1 MLSDNQNPNRLAI
14 GLTLPLNVICTW
26 HAYCVAG
33 AASEPGLFI
42 CSLTDPPQGNTT
54 LHLRINIINQ
64 RGNAI
69 DITPH
74 VLLGPRE
81 RYFTAADFGVQFTTF
96 VNLTGLSSAY
106 PSSAALGLMLSNALQ
121 ASGLGATEVS

>member
-1 MLSDNQNPNRLAI
+1 M
-14 GLTLPLNVICTW
+14 ICTW

-33 AASEPGLFI
+33 AATEPGLFI
-42 CSLTDPPQGNTT
+42 CSLTDPPQGNTI
-54 LHLRINIINQ
+54 LHLRISIINQ

-81 RYFTAADFGVQFTTF
+81 RYFTAADYGVQFTTF
-96 VNLTGLSSAY
+96 VNLTGLPSRAY
-106 PSSAALGLMLSNALQ
+106 PSSAALGLMLSNQALQ